1 MTPTGTSI
9 GWQLGEA
16 GATELTDS
24 MVLTT
29 GSTLASSDAPVPQV
43 APQIMFL
50 LKDDIE
56 GPGVTAAG
64 VCAAA
69 SVAAGL
75 AVSADHGVT
84 VTGVRLAA
92 HAVPCD
98 FDLSLVGALLE
109 IGGDVVATAAGAA
122 VAGHPAEAVA
132 RFANQRAA
140 NGEAPLRRGQIIGS
154 GLLVE
159 PRPVTGP
166 GEAAA
171 VFGRLG
177 TVSLAVA

>member
-1 MTPTGTSI
+1 MTTV
-9 GWQLGEA
+9 GWQLGAA
-16 GATELTDS
+16 GAGELSDA
-24 MVLTT
+24 MVLPAGTT
-29 GSTLASSDAPVPQV
+29 ITGGDTVKV

-50 LKDDIE
+50 LREDIG

-69 SVAAGL
+69 SAAAGL
-75 AVSADHGVT
+75 AVTADDGVT
-84 VTGVRLAA
+84 VTGVRFAG

-98 FDLSLVGALLE
+98 FDLALVGALLE
-109 IGGDVVATAAGAA
+109 LGGDVVATAAGAA
-122 VAGHPAEAVA
+122 VSGHPAEAVA

-140 NGEAPLRRGQIIGS
+140 NGEAPLRRGQIVGS

-159 PRPVTGP
+159 PVALSGP

-177 TVSLAVA
+177 TVSLAIAG